1 MVINLAF
8 PLFVFDNSQNMKL
21 YIWEKLI
28 LLPRGNT
35 AHCSGSLILKCRKM
49 LLNTELNNLFYI
61 NHPKHLKH
69 WSNSSNVS
77 SLDKKLDLRSQL
89 SAWLCL
95 CQNGPG
101 TENANGE
108 TLVLNK
114 NFLSWQLKWENRWM
128 AQRPLWS
135 NHTSQSYWSDSIGTI
150 VSVPS

>member
-49 LLNTELNNLFYI
+49 LLNAELKSLFYI

-77 SLDKKLDLRSQL
+77 SLDKKLDFVT
-89 SAWLCL
+89 LCL
-95 CQNGPG
+95 V
-101 TENANGE
+101 
-108 TLVLNK
+108 TLSLVADPSWVSYNRLYTDKARRDLQIYTYFQYQGLN
-114 NFLSWQLKWENRWM
+114 S
-128 AQRPLWS
+128 
-135 NHTSQSYWSDSIGTI
+135 
-150 VSVPS
+150 